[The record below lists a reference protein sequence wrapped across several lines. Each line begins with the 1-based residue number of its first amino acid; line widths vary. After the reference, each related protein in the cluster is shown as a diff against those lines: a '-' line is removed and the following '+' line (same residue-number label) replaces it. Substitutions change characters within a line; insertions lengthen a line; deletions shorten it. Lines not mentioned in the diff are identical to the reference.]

1 MGKKN
6 LAHETDKENNLEAK
20 QARADGVYP
29 IRVAKKK
36 KKHKIMLMLINR
48 IFGIWNNNTWETT
61 EHAEIL
67 TGFIMRDPVY
77 KGHKIECRKFHWL
90 WMRDPDY

>member
-36 KKHKIMLMLINR
+36 KKTQNNVNADKQNL
-48 IFGIWNNNTWETT
+48 WN
-61 EHAEIL
+61 L
-67 TGFIMRDPVY
+67 
-77 KGHKIECRKFHWL
+77 K
-90 WMRDPDY
+90 